1 MIHLYKYNKKFYMG
15 LMVIIENKIKL
26 VTGVWGENLNVLH
39 IPPKCLCTKILDENW
54 TYHKITKTKYEIKIQ
69 NHKL

>member
-26 VTGVWGENLNVLH
+26 VAGVWGANLTVLH
-39 IPPKCLCTKILDENW
+39 MFSGTAHRVL
-54 TYHKITKTKYEIKIQ
+54 
-69 NHKL
+69 